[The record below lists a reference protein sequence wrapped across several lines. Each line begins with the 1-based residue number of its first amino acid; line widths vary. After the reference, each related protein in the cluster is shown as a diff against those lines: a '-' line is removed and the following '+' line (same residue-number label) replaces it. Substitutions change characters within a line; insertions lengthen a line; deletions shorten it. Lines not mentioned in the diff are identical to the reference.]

1 MIEPTARFVA
11 RSSRFIHAEDGKRT
25 VMCQL
30 GGMQT
35 AEDHATGLSRLHRD
49 DLLMLLAMAPDR
61 LLSAIVTLNRSMRYH
76 NGLNAI
82 VLAGEVLD
90 LRSRWT
96 EQQLLQPQC
105 PIRPD
110 AWEGEEGAG

>member
-1 MIEPTARFVA
+1 MIEPAARFVTQA
-11 RSSRFIHAEDGKRT
+11 SRFSNAECGSCAVVR
-25 VMCQL
+25 QH
-30 GGMQT
+30 GGMHT
-35 AEDHATGLSRLHRD
+35 AEDLATGLARLHRE

-61 LLSAIVTLNRSMRYH
+61 LLSAIVSLNRSMRYH

-96 EQQLLQPQC
+96 EQQLLQLQC
-105 PIRPD
+105 PTRPD
-110 AWEGEEGAG
+110 AWKGAEATG